1 MRLEGGSGKIFLC
14 LQPTDMRK
22 SFDSLSALVQ
32 VQLQQDPYSGHWF
45 VFRNKAGDRV
55 KVLVWDGTGLALY
68 YKRLESGAFI
78 WPKLTQQGV
87 FHMNLVQLN
96 ALLEGMDWRRLMSR
110 ETRAPTL
117 VA

>member
-1 MRLEGGSGKIFLC
+1 MRLEGGGGKILLY

-32 VQLQQDPYSGHWF
+32 AQLQQDPYSGYWF
-45 VFRNKAGDRV
+45 VFRNKAGDRI

-68 YKRLESGAFI
+68 YKRLESGTFV
-78 WPKLTQQGV
+78 WPKLAKQGV

-96 ALLEGMDWRRLMSR
+96 ALLEGMDWRRLV
-110 ETRAPTL
+110 EPTIKIPTL

>member
-1 MRLEGGSGKIFLC
+1 MRLEGASGKIYLC

-32 VQLQQDPYSGHWF
+32 TQLQQDPYCGHWF
-45 VFRNKAGDRV
+45 VFRNKAGDRI

-68 YKRLESGAFI
+68 YKRLESGVFV
-78 WPKLTQQGV
+78 WPRLTTHGV

-96 ALLEGMDWRRLMSR
+96 ALLEGMDWRRLIER
-110 ETRAPTL
+110 ETKTPTL